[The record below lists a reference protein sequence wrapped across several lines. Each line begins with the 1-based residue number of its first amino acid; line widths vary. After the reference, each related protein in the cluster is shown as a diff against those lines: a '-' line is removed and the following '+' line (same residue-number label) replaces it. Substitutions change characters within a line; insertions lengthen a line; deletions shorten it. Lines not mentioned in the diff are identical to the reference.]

1 VTLRLR
7 AHVAEVRRPAMLARM
22 PVMGVAK
29 FERFFR
35 AAAGLDVDKSDLKR
49 YNEFINHKLY
59 DLFLMAR
66 VAARSNARDM
76 IEPYDLPI
84 TKGLQESMREFD
96 KLDEQIELAP
106 VLSDLA
112 ALPPLEVGVSET
124 AASWLPRIAGGL
136 SVALARTFT
145 IIDPELKN
153 PQSTHWKA
161 AFRVFDLLL

>member
-1 VTLRLR
+1 
-7 AHVAEVRRPAMLARM
+7 MLAHM

-35 AAAGLDVDKSDLKR
+35 AVAGLDVDKSDLKR
-49 YNEFINHKLY
+49 YNEFVNHKLY

-66 VAARSNARDM
+66 VAARANARDV

-106 VLSDLA
+106 VVSDLV
-112 ALPPLEVGVSET
+112 ALPPLEVGVGES

-145 IIDPELKN
+145 IIEPDLRN
-153 PQSTHWKA
+153 PRSSHWKV